1 MRWLRKLLVLFQ
13 YKVMGY
19 MAPEETKKALAGRGL
34 GVVFRQNYRDDREY
48 EAVKLFVL
56 NNPDLMEDHIDWVDT
71 PEHLNKIFLTANRLD
86 INLYSFQFWKR
97 KIDKMLKNVAHKSI
111 FSGNADYLVSAACMT
126 EDFDWT
132 SLFESMYA
140 YQASHSWV
148 RNSFLR
154 VLMEFAK
161 REPSKFKKHVD
172 EHVFFEKEKKP
183 PFCVRGP
190 LYQEYVVAG
199 LLSKKT
205 ARKIRSDGS
214 EEASLQGL
222 RALTNNLDSY
232 SNSDELLLQFT
243 DSKYE
248 QVIDHL
254 AENLPE
260 HLIAS
265 IMGTEFRYAK
275 RKIEAR
281 LEKIERDKAK
291 VVNIDVSVEV

>member
-1 MRWLRKLLVLFQ
+1 
-13 YKVMGY
+13 MGY

-48 EAVKLFVL
+48 ETVKLFVL

-97 KIDKMLKNVAHKSI
+97 KIDKMLKNATAHSSRSI
-111 FSGNADYLVSAACMT
+111 FNGDADYLISAACMA
-126 EDFDWT
+126 ESFDWT

-140 YQASHSWV
+140 HQASHNWV
-148 RNSFLR
+148 RNSFSR
-154 VLMEFAK
+154 VLREFAK
-161 REPSKFKKHVD
+161 REPSKLKKHVD
-172 EHVFFEKEKKP
+172 EHVFFAKEKKP
-183 PFCVRGP
+183 PFCVRGF
-190 LYQEYVVAG
+190 LYQEYIVAG

-214 EEASLQGL
+214 EDASLQGL
-222 RALTNNLDSY
+222 RALTDNLDSY

-243 DSKYE
+243 DSRYE
-248 QVIDHL
+248 QVICHL

-260 HLIAS
+260 YLIAS
-265 IMGTEFRYAK
+265 IMGTEFYYAK
-275 RKIEAR
+275 RRIEAR
-281 LEKIERDKAK
+281 LERIERDKAK
-291 VVNIDVSVEV
+291 VVNIDVSAEL